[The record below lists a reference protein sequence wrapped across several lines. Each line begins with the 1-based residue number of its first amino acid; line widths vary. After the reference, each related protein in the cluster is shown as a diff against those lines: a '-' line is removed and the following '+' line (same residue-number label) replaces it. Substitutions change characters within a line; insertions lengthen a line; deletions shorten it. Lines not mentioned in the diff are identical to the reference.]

1 MKNRFTPAIRSA
13 TIATALL
20 FTTAF
25 STHATTIFVT
35 NTNDSGSG
43 SLRAALA
50 AANDGDTIDA
60 SGVSG
65 TILLTSAELQVTHNV
80 TINGP
85 GAASLAVNG
94 NATFRVFETFA
105 SNVTIAGLTITNG
118 LADGNGGGGILNH
131 GVLTVTNSIVSNSAS
146 LVGNNNGGGIN
157 NASATLTVTDS
168 IISGNSA
175 GGDGGGIFSTNAHL
189 TVTNS
194 TISDNSAGTG
204 GGIFYNGG
212 GTLTVMNSTISG
224 NSAGDGGG
232 MGSGLQGTTTAMVTD
247 STISGNSASTRGG
260 GIFNYPQTLTVIN
273 STISGNSTGG
283 DGGGIWNGG
292 NPGNLTVTS
301 STISGNNST

>member
-85 GAASLAVNG
+85 GAATLAVDG
-94 NATFRVFETFA
+94 NATFRVFDNFA
-105 SNVTIAGLTITNG
+105 SNVTISGLTITNG
-118 LADGNGGGGILNH
+118 LGNASGGGGISNQ
-131 GVLTVTNSIVSNSAS
+131 GGLTLSGCTVSNN
-146 LVGNNNGGGIN
+146 V
-157 NASATLTVTDS
+157 
-168 IISGNSA
+168 A
-175 GGDGGGIFSTNAHL
+175 GPWL
-189 TVTNS
+189 
-194 TISDNSAGTG
+194 
-204 GGIFYNGG
+204 
-212 GTLTVMNSTISG
+212 L
-224 NSAGDGGG
+224 
-232 MGSGLQGTTTAMVTD
+232 LQ
-247 STISGNSASTRGG
+247 RRRH
-260 GIFNYPQTLTVIN
+260 Q
-273 STISGNSTGG
+273 
-283 DGGGIWNGG
+283 
-292 NPGNLTVTS
+292 
-301 STISGNNST
+301 